1 MCSSNT
7 DDKVKGTYR
16 KNTGKYFTHKKS
28 KFTTCTLFT
37 YILVLLV
44 RCYYGPTGMQ
54 CGATMAQLGFGAP
67 VRAIGA
73 QLEKCGTGYV
83 IIVAAHHDYGTM
95 LVVGWQLGQGGQ
107 TKKQQSMRRQA
118 RFLENMG
125 EAEKTRAPTPASYN
139 DILGTPGCTLLLYF
153 QQENPKTA
161 GSQTWRLPTT

>member
-1 MCSSNT
+1 MHALHIHFGSS
-7 DDKVKGTYR
+7 
-16 KNTGKYFTHKKS
+16 S
-28 KFTTCTLFT
+28 A
-37 YILVLLV
+37 VLLWPNWDAV
-44 RCYYGPTGMQ
+44 RCYYGPTGIW
-54 CGATMAQLGFGAP
+54 GASAGYRGPTG
-67 VRAIGA
+67 
-73 QLEKCGTGYV
+73 KCGTGYV
-83 IIVAAHHDYGTM
+83 IIVDAHHDYGTM

-125 EAEKTRAPTPASYN
+125 EAEKKTRAPTPASYN